1 MTWPS
6 EARPNINME
15 YRLHTVKVYV
25 MMEDKQWKNV
35 GTGQISS
42 KYSEQLQGVCL
53 LVHSL
58 SDGSPIMECKIHPNV
73 PYQKQQGKIII
84 WSEAKNHGM
93 AIHFQE
99 PNDCQEI
106 WEDICQIQGKDPH
119 VEITQELTDDLETFE
134 HMPLIWNWVE
144 MSNCEIH
151 TLKNIA
157 ELFPF
162 VFEMPSQKERL
173 ALFLENEGY
182 IKKLLQLFHTCEKL
196 KNMEGLY
203 YLHNIIKGILFLN
216 NTRLFNIMFS
226 DEFFM
231 DIVGCLE
238 YDPALDQPKQYREFL
253 TQNSKFKEVI
263 PIIHSQLRQ
272 KIQQTYRMQYVH
284 DIMLPT
290 PSIFQTNLLSDITTM
305 IFFNKIKIITMI
317 QEDENFLLEVFSQ
330 LKDNSI
336 GDERRIE
343 LLLFLKEFCEFAKTL
358 QSQKKN
364 ELLKTLIKLGI
375 MSVLKV
381 VVHMNDYQIQVGA
394 LDIFAYLVEYSP
406 CLVRAYAMEEAQDS
420 EDNDDLLI
428 NIMIKQM
435 ICDFDPEFSQGIIM
449 TAVLHELLNPEN
461 MRTTAKGCER
471 KVFLNF
477 FYKRYMRKL
486 IAPILSIRVKY
497 DSNDNRVYIC
507 PDNYQNAQLL
517 GAVLEILTFCVQYH
531 SMYIKHYIFSNNL
544 LRSILVLMSSKHT
557 FLILCA
563 VRFMRKIIG
572 LKDKMYNHYIIKK
585 NLFEPVVNAF
595 MHNGHRYNMLN
606 SAIIE
611 LFEFIRKE
619 NITSLIVNIVE
630 NFFRAF
636 KSIEYVQTFKGL
648 KTKYEEEKKRKSQ
661 RRKNLHSIMH
671 PKMYYRH
678 IEDMEVKV
686 KADIC
691 CRGIIEEEE
700 RQGGGEEGAILPMG
714 SDFTNN
720 YDIFMKN
727 KDTNESESAIEGQKI
742 KSSEASEC
750 CPSHGDASATRMSR
764 SHCSSLVPLV
774 DYLYDTDDEND
785 DDPYGNDKHEDEHE
799 DEDEEPPPKRPNLST

>member
-1 MTWPS
+1 
-6 EARPNINME
+6 
-15 YRLHTVKVYV
+15 
-25 MMEDKQWKNV
+25 
-35 GTGQISS
+35 
-42 KYSEQLQGVCL
+42 
-53 LVHSL
+53 
-58 SDGSPIMECKIHPNV
+58 
-73 PYQKQQGKIII
+73 
-84 WSEAKNHGM
+84 
-93 AIHFQE
+93 
-99 PNDCQEI
+99 
-106 WEDICQIQGKDPH
+106 
-119 VEITQELTDDLETFE
+119 
-134 HMPLIWNWVE
+134 MPLIWNWVE

-305 IFFNKIKIITMI
+305 IFFNKINIITMI

-486 IAPILSIRVKY
+486 IAPI
-497 DSNDNRVYIC
+497 
-507 PDNYQNAQLL
+507 
-517 GAVLEILTFCVQYH
+517 F
-531 SMYIKHYIFSNNL
+531 NNL

>member
-1 MTWPS
+1 MWPS
-6 EARPNINME
+6 EVRPNINMD
-15 YRLHTVKVYV
+15 YRLHRVKVYV
-25 MMEDKQWKNV
+25 MVEDKQWKNV

-58 SDGSPIMECKIHPNV
+58 SDGSPIMECKVHPNV

-106 WEDICQIQGKDPH
+106 WEDICQTQGKDPH
-119 VEITQELTDDLETFE
+119 VEITQELTDDLESFE
-134 HMPLIWNWVE
+134 HMPLVWNQFE

-162 VFEMPSQKERL
+162 VSEMPSQKEKL

-182 IKKLLQLFHTCEKL
+182 IKTLLQQFHTCEKL
-196 KNMEGLY
+196 KNMEGLH
-203 YLHNIIKGILFLN
+203 YLHNIVKGILFLN
-216 NTRLFNIMFS
+216 NTRLFNILFS
-226 DEFFM
+226 DEFFL

-238 YDPALDQPKQYREFL
+238 YDPALDRPKQYREFL
-253 TQNSKFKEVI
+253 TQSSKFKEVM

-284 DIMLPT
+284 DIMLPI
-290 PSIFQTNLLSDITTM
+290 PSIFEVDLLSDITTM
-305 IFFNKIKIITMI
+305 IFFNKINIITMI
-317 QEDENFLLEVFSQ
+317 QEDENFLLEVFAQ

-343 LLLFLKEFCEFAKTL
+343 LLLFLKEFFALAKTL

-364 ELLKTLIKLGI
+364 MLLKTFIKLGI

-394 LDIFAYLVEYSP
+394 LELFAYLVEYSP
-406 CLVRAYAMEEAQDS
+406 RLVRIYAMKEAQDS

-435 ICDFDPEFSQGIIM
+435 ICDFDPEFSKGIII
-449 TAVLHELLNPEN
+449 TSVLHELLNPEN
-461 MRTTAKGCER
+461 MRSTAKGCER

-477 FYKRYMRKL
+477 FYKRCMRKL
-486 IAPILSIRVKY
+486 IAPILSITVEN
-497 DSNDNRVYIC
+497 DSNDNRVNIC
-507 PDNYQNAQLL
+507 PDNYQSAQLL
-517 GAVLEILTFCVQYH
+517 GAVLEILTFCVQHH
-531 SMYIKHYIFSNNL
+531 SMYIKHYILSNNL
-544 LRSILVLMSSKHT
+544 LSSILVLMSSKHT

-563 VRFMRKIIG
+563 VRFMRKMIG
-572 LKDKMYNHYIIKK
+572 LKDKICSLYIIKE

-595 MHNGHRYNMLN
+595 MHNGHQYNMLN

-619 NITSLIVNIVE
+619 NIKSLIVNIVE
-630 NFFRAF
+630 NFFMAF
-636 KSIEYVQTFKGL
+636 ESIEYVQTFKGL

-661 RRKNLHSIMH
+661 RRKKLHNITH
-671 PKMYYRH
+671 PKMHCRH
-678 IEDMEVKV
+678 IKDKEVKV
-686 KADIC
+686 KSDIC

-700 RQGGGEEGAILPMG
+700 RGGREEGDILPMG
-714 SDFTNN
+714 SDFANN
-720 YDIFMKN
+720 YDKFMKN
-727 KDTNESESAIEGQKI
+727 KDTNESENKIEQPKR
-742 KSSEASEC
+742 KSSEGFEC
-750 CPSHGDASATRMSR
+750 SPSHGDASANRMSR
-764 SHCSSLVPLV
+764 SHSSSLVPLV
-774 DYLYDTDDEND
+774 NYPYNTGGEND
-785 DDPYGNDKHEDEHE
+785 NDPFDNDKDE
-799 DEDEEPPPKRPNLST
+799 DEDKDEEPWKKRPNLSK